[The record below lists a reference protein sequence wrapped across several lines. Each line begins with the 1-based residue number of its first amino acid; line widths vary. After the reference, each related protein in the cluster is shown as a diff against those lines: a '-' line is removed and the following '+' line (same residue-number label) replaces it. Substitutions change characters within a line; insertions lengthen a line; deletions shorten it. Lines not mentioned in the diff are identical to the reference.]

1 MKSRT
6 KILFLFYCR
15 RRKKQNINALFEI
28 SNSIIQLYISFP
40 NLPFLFPSLIV
51 TFLLNF
57 SLLLITVFSFRQQNK
72 QFLFQIAKT
81 KFHEYMSRNNSN
93 KSKFSLSISQ
103 ENQHTK
109 NQKRKR
115 KKKPTPTKQVSFK
128 EIKIFQIRFSALTT
142 QTMKLP

>member
-1 MKSRT
+1 MHNTNKDEWNEISH
-6 KILFLFYCR
+6 KNPFSFLLSQ
-15 RRKKQNINALFEI
+15 KKEKKNINALFEI
-28 SNSIIQLYISFP
+28 SHSIIQLYISFP

-57 SLLLITVFSFRQQNK
+57 YLLLITVFSFRQQNK
-72 QFLFQIAKT
+72 QFLFLIAKT
-81 KFHEYMSRNNSN
+81 KFHEYMSRNKSN

-115 KKKPTPTKQVSFK
+115 KKKTHSN
-128 EIKIFQIRFSALTT
+128 
-142 QTMKLP
+142 QTSLI